1 VARKPPHLGTD
12 TREEG
17 LSKKTRREKV
27 KDAKS
32 RPVDGIAEAPGLGR
46 DKPLVL
52 GEGAAEAALCRVRR
66 ALEEQD
72 AERRA
77 YNGLKSVGCGAVAPK
92 PTLVLSGVDEL
103 VPPFRNGSS
112 GADEEFR
119 KYFIHPAVAMNLDG
133 PEISALIPKSDELT
147 VGQRYAALHGMA
159 TSPTTPSQHE
169 LLRGENAELDSR
181 MKSMEVY
188 RPPHAPGN
196 EDTDQSRPLN
206 ECSNAQLTTTSPTTA
221 SHVGIEPRRPSNK
234 ECGAYQV
241 SDTELEDSDNVTENI
256 SSDYCSTSEDGGVSA
271 DRKCDNATSDVPH
284 RNDQRTPLWHTFFP
298 EGMEMDERCYRSVG
312 AALPFRTVSLPK
324 RPLQPPAAG
333 STPCMSSPCIAAPCV
348 VAPMDRVRYRGAHA
362 GGADDAAGPE
372 STQSLCERVDAP
384 GRHGDGAVSVP
395 RGSVVGDDGP
405 EYTRLLT
412 KALNSGDGTALDH
425 FATAL
430 CQVVKPA
437 ALTDGPPAVPTP
449 DTEFLH
455 SSWALEVKDTYTWYS
470 GYDVVH
476 GMSYVHPL
484 VLHDF
489 VPVHPL
495 YHGDSPRVKWQGPIG
510 RLPRMD
516 PSKDYLRASLQYLRA
531 CAVKVGRLPSPPMQV
546 QKLVARQY
554 HQFESMLDRIREVRR
569 VHQPGGGPT
578 HKNVH
583 VNEMIARKDILL
595 APLLFSPRHL
605 LVGDDPSHQ
614 SERDHGFLRR
624 NFTRVTPGMCDIVDG
639 SASQGTSRAREPI
652 VTLYDKDLEQ
662 PLYRGKRPLRM
673 NDMPPPYPVFRREQ
687 YLARKVVYRTRAPEP
702 EASAAPGDSAAN
714 GGAKSAEPPSK
725 KSKGPLPPP
734 RPAPPVTRKEQNLIN
749 RREERELRAHERRMR
764 LRAEMGEEAW
774 AAEQRRKEEHLLQ
787 KKVQYQTTKKCKD
800 AIEWIKGAAK
810 FPTIQTFNQ
819 HMVMERAGRAIK
831 AISHVEAGRKK
842 VHDAE
847 RASSEKVGGVLTH
860 SKRLDTSLEGKK

>member
-1 VARKPPHLGTD
+1 MPGQKAKGAKP
-12 TREEG
+12 
-17 LSKKTRREKV
+17 
-27 KDAKS
+27 
-32 RPVDGIAEAPGLGR
+32 RPVDGIEEAAGVAR
-46 DKPLVL
+46 HKPLVL

-119 KYFIHPAVAMNLDG
+119 KYFIHPYQPGG
-133 PEISALIPKSDELT
+133 PPQ
-147 VGQRYAALHGMA
+147 VGQTQGLAHEKQTGRGDCNEAS
-159 TSPTTPSQHE
+159 SPD
-169 LLRGENAELDSR
+169 NAEGIPQLSSAGAVDSPPVGDR
-181 MKSMEVY
+181 AIFRHDCLGDGTESEALANSPGE
-188 RPPHAPGN
+188 RPPAK
-196 EDTDQSRPLN
+196 RPRYDVLVAHRFAMAAKGRRSKRATGRRVRYT
-206 ECSNAQLTTTSPTTA
+206 ESDADISDA
-221 SHVGIEPRRPSNK
+221 SSE
-234 ECGAYQV
+234 
-241 SDTELEDSDNVTENI
+241 
-256 SSDYCSTSEDGGVSA
+256 YCMSEDGGFS
-271 DRKCDNATSDVPH
+271 SDTDAEGQLTNVH
-284 RNDQRTPLWHTFFP
+284 EEVGTYTWDDIFP

-384 GRHGDGAVSVP
+384 GRHGDGAVSVPRGSVPRGSVPRGSAPRGSAP

-673 NDMPPPYPVFRREQ
+673 NDMPPPYPFFRREQ
-687 YLARKVVYRTRAPEP
+687 SLARKVVYRTRAPEP

-734 RPAPPVTRKEQNLIN
+734 RPAPPLTLKEQNAIN
-749 RREERELRAHERRMR
+749 RRKERELRAHERRMR

-774 AAEQRRKEEHLLQ
+774 AAEQRRKEEIVL
-787 KKVQYQTTKKCKD
+787 KKKIQYQTTKKCKD

-819 HMVMERAGRAIK
+819 HMVMERADRAIK
-831 AISHVEAGRKK
+831 AISHVKAGRKK

-847 RASSEKVGGVLTH
+847 RASSEKVGGVLTR